1 MWGYNPDYSFL
12 ILPLLRN
19 CIPRWCGVLIM
30 DTVLAMDTVSTM
42 DTASVTTSII
52 QVVITVLQVT
62 KIARNVCNA
71 RRLDPRL

>member
-19 CIPRWCGVLIM
+19 CIPRWCGVLI
-30 DTVLAMDTVSTM
+30 MDTVSTM